1 MNFSFSAEAKTGAES
16 TCFLSAC
23 RQHVSESAK
32 NKSEIKQRSECAVLF
47 MHCHTG
53 KRH

>member
-1 MNFSFSAEAKTGAES
+1 MNFSFSAEAKTGAEG

-32 NKSEIKQRSECAVLF
+32 NKSEVKQRIYGAVLF
-47 MHCHTG
+47 MDCHIG